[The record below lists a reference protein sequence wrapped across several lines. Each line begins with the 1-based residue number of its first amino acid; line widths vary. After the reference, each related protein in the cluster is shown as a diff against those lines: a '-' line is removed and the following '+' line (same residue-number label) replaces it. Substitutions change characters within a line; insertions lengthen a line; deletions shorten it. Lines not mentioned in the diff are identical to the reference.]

1 MSLTADQKQFF
12 DDNGY
17 LPYGRVLSDE
27 EIQALRQR
35 SEDIAAGRLTH
46 VPSRYI
52 QFEDQFRDGKKTTDP
67 RIDMIR
73 KMVYLC
79 YHDDL
84 FEAAAKNPAIV
95 DVIEILLGPDI
106 KFYADQLMMK
116 PRFYGTVTGWHQ
128 DSVAWP
134 MFAPQNHVS
143 CWVALDDATVDN
155 GCMTVIPGSH
165 KSGPIAPDYKDRF
178 LALPHLA
185 DPVPVELKAGHCMF
199 HHGLNFH
206 RTEAN
211 TTPNR
216 RRGLA
221 LHYIDA
227 QTSYLGIV
235 DETHREQVEGTPRK
249 GNTPFMLIR
258 GKEIPGRV

>member
-1 MSLTADQKQFF
+1 MSLTAEQKQFF

-27 EIQALRQR
+27 EVQALRQR

-52 QFEDQFRDGKKTTDP
+52 QFEAAFRDGKETTDP

-95 DVIEILLGPDI
+95 DVIAVLLGPDI

-116 PRFYGTVTGWHQ
+116 PRFYGTVTDWLAYRAIDMRGQ
-128 DSVAWP
+128 ESPEEGAVENVKA
-134 MFAPQNHVS
+134 FADFCRH
-143 CWVALDDATVDN
+143 
-155 GCMTVIPGSH
+155 
-165 KSGPIAPDYKDRF
+165 SGGF
-178 LALPHLA
+178 
-185 DPVPVELKAGHCMF
+185 
-199 HHGLNFH
+199 
-206 RTEAN
+206 
-211 TTPNR
+211 
-216 RRGLA
+216 
-221 LHYIDA
+221 
-227 QTSYLGIV
+227 
-235 DETHREQVEGTPRK
+235 
-249 GNTPFMLIR
+249 
-258 GKEIPGRV
+258 EIH